1 MINKDKL
8 IQINYILDRAIPIT
22 NRRGVYIGIDRP
34 TKDIVYIGQAN
45 DYWKRASVSLKEEI
59 KKKQTD
65 ICKNYNCDEILFIP
79 CKSNEEMN
87 ELEKNL
93 ILFYCP
99 YYNSQLNKY
108 FYKNEPIR
116 KLKQI
121 FRNFHNR
128 NLFGYEIQFILEVI
142 RNPYGNHYNIAK
154 RLLEDYSSIEK
165 YHQINKKA
173 SELKIFLHSQWD
185 LIKGIERSED
195 EKIEQKKILEE
206 TNNNMKSIY
215 KENSSTLLG
224 GIPSPFKLKTLE
236 EKRRNLRNPIT
247 NKYILNQYKNI

>member
-93 ILFYCP
+93 IMFYCP
-99 YYNSQLNKY
+99 YYNNQHNKY
-108 FYKNEPIR
+108 FYKNGTVR

-121 FRNFHNR
+121 FRNFYNR
-128 NLFGYEIQFILEVI
+128 NLFGYEIQFIIEVV
-142 RNPYGNHYNIAK
+142 RYKYGNHYNIAK
-154 RLLEDYSSIEK
+154 KVLEDYSSIEK

-206 TNNNMKSIY
+206 TYNNMKPIY

-224 GIPSPFKLKTLE
+224 GFPTPFKKETLA
-236 EKRRNLRNPIT
+236 EKRINLRNPIT
-247 NKYILNQYKNI
+247 NKYISNQYKNI

>member
-22 NRRGVYIGIDRP
+22 NRQGVYIGIDRP
-34 TKDIVYIGQAN
+34 TKDIVYIGKAN

-99 YYNSQLNKY
+99 YYNSQHNKY
-108 FYKNEPIR
+108 FYNNEPIR

-121 FRNFHNR
+121 FRNF
-128 NLFGYEIQFILEVI
+128 
-142 RNPYGNHYNIAK
+142 
-154 RLLEDYSSIEK
+154 
-165 YHQINKKA
+165 
-173 SELKIFLHSQWD
+173 
-185 LIKGIERSED
+185 
-195 EKIEQKKILEE
+195 
-206 TNNNMKSIY
+206 
-215 KENSSTLLG
+215 
-224 GIPSPFKLKTLE
+224 
-236 EKRRNLRNPIT
+236 
-247 NKYILNQYKNI
+247 